1 MEGYLFGA
9 LNSCIKIWFDHSISC
24 HCRSN
29 STSWLERT
37 IGSFIFEVEHV
48 NLQIYTDSVILQ
60 LHSTSSPF
68 SSIKSFSQLENFYS
82 QTSCHITTSS
92 ECFSKKSG
100 LNKLSVL
107 MRYFMFIFFYFY
119 LTKLYFLF
127 VSWRLTW
134 ECSNW
139 GQRWSP
145 SWAEC
150 AQEHWPGIYT
160 RVTHFLDWIKKN
172 RHNKMG

>member
-60 LHSTSSPF
+60 LHSTPSPY

-107 MRYFMFIFFYFY
+107 MRYFMFIFFYFIINQTLLPIRF
-119 LTKLYFLF
+119 LTPHLRVFQLRSEMK
-127 VSWRLTW
+127 SERSGM
-134 ECSNW
+134 CSGTLAWNLH
-139 GQRWSP
+139 QSDTLSRP
-145 SWAEC
+145 DKEK
-150 AQEHWPGIYT
+150 QT
-160 RVTHFLDWIKKN
+160 
-172 RHNKMG
+172 

>member
-60 LHSTSSPF
+60 LHSTYSPF
-68 SSIKSFSQLENFYS
+68 SSIKSFRQLEKFYS
-82 QTSCHITTSS
+82 ETSCHITTCS

-100 LNKLSVL
+100 LNKLSML
-107 MRYFMFIFFYFY
+107 MRYFMLIFFYFWDGQG
-119 LTKLYFLF
+119 FSVDNI
-127 VSWRLTW
+127 VS
-134 ECSNW
+134 E
-139 GQRWSP
+139 
-145 SWAEC
+145 
-150 AQEHWPGIYT
+150 
-160 RVTHFLDWIKKN
+160 V
-172 RHNKMG
+172 